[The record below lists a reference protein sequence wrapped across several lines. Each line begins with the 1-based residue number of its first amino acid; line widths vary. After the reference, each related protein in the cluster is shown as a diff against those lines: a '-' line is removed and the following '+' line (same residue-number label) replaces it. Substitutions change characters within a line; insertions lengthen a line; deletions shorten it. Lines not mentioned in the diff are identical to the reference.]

1 MEWTES
7 ISLSLES
14 QFKFFLSLYIVR
26 PNQNSWS
33 FQPVQILLAKMYVKA
48 AIILLLSATVFG
60 SALRAKM
67 QSSVDLSAVESE
79 ALLLPLSSFA

>member
-1 MEWTES
+1 
-7 ISLSLES
+7 
-14 QFKFFLSLYIVR
+14 
-26 PNQNSWS
+26 
-33 FQPVQILLAKMYVKA
+33 MYVKA